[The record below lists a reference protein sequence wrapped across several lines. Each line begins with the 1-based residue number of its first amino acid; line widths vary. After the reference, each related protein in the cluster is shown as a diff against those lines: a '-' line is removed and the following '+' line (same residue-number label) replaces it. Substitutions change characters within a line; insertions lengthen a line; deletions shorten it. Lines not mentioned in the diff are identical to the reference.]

1 MKEVTFLNPQFF
13 WLFLLL
19 PLAIGWYLWKRK
31 QQAPTLKIS
40 SLKGFQTKSSFLAK
54 LQPLLFVMRLLALSA
69 LIVAMARPRTV
80 DISNKTKT
88 TKGIDIVIAVD
99 VSGSMLAKDLKP
111 NRMEALKRVAA
122 DFVEERPNDR
132 IGLVVYAAEAYTKT
146 PVTSDKS
153 VILDAV
159 NSIKYDNTLQDG
171 TGIGMGLTTAV
182 NRLKDSKAKSKVI
195 ILLTDG
201 VNNAGFIEPETAS
214 DIAEQYGIKVYT
226 IGIGTNGMA
235 EFPYAIA
242 PNGQF
247 LFRMMQVE
255 IDEKLM
261 QSIARKTGG
270 KYFRA
275 TSNSNLAQIYKEINK
290 LETTEIEELRFY
302 DYDEKYRPFVWLAGI
317 LVLLEIGLRKRF
329 LEVLYNVRIRRK
341 RLFIFLASSQ
351 YWCCFF
357 FTLFGK
363 EKSNVNLAI
372 LIWLKN

>member
-19 PLAIGWYLWKRK
+19 PVAIAWFFWKRK
-31 QQAPTLKIS
+31 QQSATLKIS
-40 SLKGFQTKSSFLAK
+40 SLKGFQGSSSFLAK
-54 LQPLLFVMRLLALSA
+54 LKPMLFVLRLLALSS

-80 DISNKTKT
+80 DVSNKTKT

-99 VSGSMLAKDLKP
+99 VSGSMLAKDLVP
-111 NRMEALKRVAA
+111 NRMEALKRVAS

-146 PVTSDKS
+146 PVTSDKAI
-153 VILDAV
+153 VLDAI
-159 NSIKYDNTLQDG
+159 NSIKYDNVLQDG

-182 NRLKDSKAKSKVI
+182 NRLKDSKAKSKVV

-275 TSNSNLAQIYKEINK
+275 TSNSKLAKIYDEINK

-302 DYDEKYRPFVWLAGI
+302 DYDEKYRPFVYIAGI
-317 LVLLEIGLRKRF
+317 LLLLEIGLRNTIFRS
-329 LEVLYNVRIRRK
+329 
-341 RLFIFLASSQ
+341 FI
-351 YWCCFF
+351 
-357 FTLFGK
+357 
-363 EKSNVNLAI
+363 
-372 LIWLKN
+372 